1 MTYQLNEKLRGFQPY
16 TPVQEDPDIIHLDAN
31 ECGINLPQSLLEQ
44 AAAEI
49 PQISFNRYPDAYAA
63 DLCEAFAGFYG
74 INPAHVTAGNGS
86 DELIGLLVSAFLMKG
101 ETMLTTD
108 PDFSMY
114 TFYPLLAETPYVLVN
129 KGDSFEISA
138 DSLIEQAK
146 ACKARLVLFS
156 NPCNPT
162 SIGLPKEEVVRI
174 LRGLPD
180 TLVVVDEAYMD
191 FWEPAQSLLGDED
204 AYDNIV
210 ILKTCSKMGLAA
222 LRLGFAVANPRLTG
236 VLHVVKS
243 VYNVNTMTQRVA
255 AVVLREKETLRRQI
269 KETIQSRDYLQA
281 QLQNL
286 LDAHPGAFRLYPSA
300 ANFVTIC
307 TPNAADLHAF
317 LMKRKVSVRKFP
329 GMLRITAGTVQE
341 DDAFLASLRAFLE
354 ESK

>member
-1 MTYQLNEKLRGFQPY
+1 M
-16 TPVQEDPDIIHLDAN
+16 
-31 ECGINLPQSLLEQ
+31 
-44 AAAEI
+44 
-49 PQISFNRYPDAYAA
+49 
-63 DLCEAFAGFYG
+63 
-74 INPAHVTAGNGS
+74 
-86 DELIGLLVSAFLMKG
+86 
-101 ETMLTTD
+101 
-108 PDFSMY
+108 
-114 TFYPLLAETPYVLVN
+114 
-129 KGDSFEISA
+129 
-138 DSLIEQAK
+138 
-146 ACKARLVLFS
+146 
-156 NPCNPT
+156 
-162 SIGLPKEEVVRI
+162 
-174 LRGLPD
+174 
-180 TLVVVDEAYMD
+180 
-191 FWEPAQSLLGDED
+191 
-204 AYDNIV
+204 
-210 ILKTCSKMGLAA
+210 
-222 LRLGFAVANPRLTG
+222 ANPRLTG